1 MVAEIGYNVEL
12 YIFLDN
18 TFDSFR
24 IFRFLGDTDFKI
36 CAPGI
41 GACRQMGFIDDIL
54 RAFCLVY
61 LGMVLYYILYLT

>member
-1 MVAEIGYNVEL
+1 MWVPPMYIFWKVIRERLRQGAMVAEIGYNVEL

-36 CAPGI
+36 CAPEI
-41 GACRQMGFIDDIL
+41 GACR
-54 RAFCLVY
+54 
-61 LGMVLYYILYLT
+61 